1 MNSKVGGALAA
12 GIIAVVIVAGAI
24 AYNEVTDG
32 DGAPAKNG
40 QDDEEVWNTAGAFGI
55 NKHVYKLG
63 EDIFFAGRL
72 APDQQVL
79 VRVANPDGKI
89 ITEKYYNGIDRE
101 LVKFYF
107 KPDTSASKGIYSKD
121 EIIGKWMI
129 WFEGINN
136 DVIYF
141 EIIDEYVPGTED
153 DIKDLRSPEEI
164 AEAQREKELQS
175 LITVERPAA
184 EPEQ

>member
-1 MNSKVGGALAA
+1 MNNNKNVG
-12 GIIAVVIVAGAI
+12 VIVGIAAVAI
-24 AYNEVTDG
+24 VVAVAYNIVIMDNSTSIKDH
-32 DGAPAKNG
+32 DING
-40 QDDEEVWNTAGAFGI
+40 EDEEVWNTAGAFGI

-63 EDIFFAGRL
+63 EDIFFAGRM

-79 VRVANPDGKI
+79 VRVANPEGKI
-89 ITEKYYNGIDRE
+89 IIEKYYNGIDRE

-129 WFEGINN
+129 WFEGISN

-141 EIIDEYVPGTED
+141 DIIDEFVPGTED
-153 DIKDLRSPEEI
+153 DIQDLRSPEEI
-164 AEAQREKELQS
+164 AAAEREKELQS
-175 LITVERPAA
+175 MITVERP
-184 EPEQ
+184 EQ